1 MSKMQKV
8 QINQIVRA
16 YERDS
21 IAHSKN
27 KPTNALIISMLENA
41 SVESLQVE
49 PTRGGTIFNRGSVVE
64 CLTRAALN
72 EFINGKVASV
82 YKKSTNE
89 EDFNTNKKNAERVS
103 ELGLQVNT
111 NYEIKVISSLARA
124 SMSTKVVNPCIV
136 VDLRAK
142 TLGVYLVQ
150 PKDLIIYNGS
160 SIKDYN
166 NGVALSLLGELL
178 GL

>member
-8 QINQIVRA
+8 KIENIIKS
-16 YERDS
+16 YELDS
-21 IAHSKN
+21 LQHIKN
-27 KPTNALIISMLENA
+27 KPTNSLIISMLQN
-41 SVESLQVE
+41 SSLESLQVE
-49 PTRGGTIFNRGSVVE
+49 PTRGGAIYNRGSVVE
-64 CLTRAALN
+64 CLFRAVAN
-72 EFINGKVASV
+72 EYINGKVASL

-89 EDFNTNKKNAERVS
+89 EDFNTNKKNAQYVK
-103 ELGLQVNT
+103 ELGLEPNT
-111 NYEIKVISSLARA
+111 KYEIKCISSLARA

-150 PKDLIIYNGS
+150 PKDLVIYNGS
-160 SIKDYN
+160 SIKDYK
-166 NGVALSLLGELL
+166 NGVALNLLNELL

>member
-21 IAHSKN
+21 VAHSKN
-27 KPTNALIISMLENA
+27 KPTNALIISMLEN
-41 SVESLQVE
+41 SSLDSLQVE
-49 PTRGGTIFNRGSVVE
+49 PTRGGTIYNRGSVVE

-72 EFINGKVASV
+72 EFINGKVASL

-124 SMSTKVVNPCIV
+124 SMSAKIVNPCIM

-150 PKDLIIYNGS
+150 PQNLVIYNGS
-160 SIKDYN
+160 SIKDYT
-166 NGVALSLLGELL
+166 NGQPLELLAELL

>member
-8 QINQIVRA
+8 KIENIIKS
-16 YERDS
+16 YELDS

-27 KPTNALIISMLENA
+27 KPTNELIISMLENA

-49 PTRGGTIFNRGSVVE
+49 PTRGGGIYNRGSVVE
-64 CLTRAALN
+64 CLFRAVAN
-72 EFINGKVASV
+72 EYINGKVASL

-89 EDFNTNKKNAERVS
+89 EDFNTNKKNAQYVR
-103 ELGLQVNT
+103 ELGLEPNT
-111 NYEIKVISSLARA
+111 KYEIKCISSLARA
-124 SMSTKVVNPCIV
+124 SMSTKVVNPCII

-150 PKDLIIYNGS
+150 PKDLVIYNGS
-160 SIKDYN
+160 SIKDYT
-166 NGVALSLLGELL
+166 NGVSLDLVSELL

>member
-8 QINQIVRA
+8 KIETIIKS
-16 YERDS
+16 YKLDS
-21 IAHSKN
+21 LQHEKN
-27 KPTNALIISMLENA
+27 KPTNSLIVSMLENA
-41 SVESLQVE
+41 TIDSLQVE
-49 PTRGGTIFNRGSVVE
+49 FARGGGIYNRGSVVE
-64 CLTRAALN
+64 CLTRAVAN
-72 EFINGKVASV
+72 EYINGRVASL

-89 EDFNTNKKNAERVS
+89 EDFNTNKKNAQYVR
-103 ELGLQVNT
+103 ELGLEPNT
-111 NYEIKVISSLARA
+111 NYEIKLITSLARA

-136 VDLRAK
+136 IDLRAK

-150 PKDLIIYNGS
+150 PKDLVIYNGS

-166 NGVALSLLGELL
+166 NGVALSLLSELL